1 MPCEGPGLSDDDAPL
16 DEDENGGSS
25 SHTATPRST
34 QQSSA
39 QPTPMG
45 TTDSN
50 RSQESTL
57 SNQPIKRRRVQ
68 GSVRSRFVIDKADD
82 EDDDDEDENE
92 DEKSVRNSLED
103 PYHIPID
110 TQLHVSSSR
119 QDDAAFIDD
128 SPLDENHSQGDPP
141 PYTGNYCMM
150 VLDEDEDGNETRC
163 L

>member
-57 SNQPIKRRRVQ
+57 SDQPIKRRRVQ
-68 GSVRSRFVIDKADD
+68 GSVQRRFVLD
-82 EDDDDEDENE
+82 EAKDEDDDEDENE

-103 PYHIPID
+103 PYQLPID

-119 QDDAAFIDD
+119 QDDRLFID
-128 SPLDENHSQGDPP
+128 DENHSQGDPP
-141 PYTGNYCMM
+141 PVNYCMM
-150 VLDEDEDGNETRC
+150 VP
-163 L
+163 

>member
-57 SNQPIKRRRVQ
+57 SDQPIKRRRVQ
-68 GSVRSRFVIDKADD
+68 GSVQRRFVLDEAKD
-82 EDDDDEDENE
+82 EDGDEDENE
-92 DEKSVRNSLED
+92 DEKSGRNSLED
-103 PYHIPID
+103 PHKAPIH

-119 QDDAAFIDD
+119 QGDDSFIDD
-128 SPLDENHSQGDPP
+128 SENHSQGDPP